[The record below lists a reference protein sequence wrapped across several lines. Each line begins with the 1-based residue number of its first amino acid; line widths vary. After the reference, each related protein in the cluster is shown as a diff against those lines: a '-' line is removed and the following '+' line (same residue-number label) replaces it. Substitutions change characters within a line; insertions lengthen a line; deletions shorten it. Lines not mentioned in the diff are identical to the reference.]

1 MSSMYITPSVS
12 NAGYLTV
19 IALLIV
25 GLVSLE
31 KDLGKNKSTND
42 VLGHYQS
49 TGAAIFIVGYSF
61 IILFAIHMYNNH
73 RPGYD

>member
-1 MSSMYITPSVS
+1 MSSMYIRPSVS

-25 GLVSLE
+25 GFVSLE
-31 KDLGKNKSTND
+31 KDLGKKAND

-73 RPGYD
+73 RPSYD